1 MKFGPRTGVDPLD
14 VTERAAKAKA
24 SVREADLLFDMRM
37 TRMARNWNRCR
48 CGHSKTVHVDKVC
61 QMECECAAYRKR

>member
-1 MKFGPRTGVDPLD
+1 VKFGPAQRADPLD
-14 VTERAAKAKA
+14 VTERTAKANA
-24 SVREADLLFDMRM
+24 NVREAKLRYDVQMNRLRRDL
-37 TRMARNWNRCR
+37 TRCR